1 MKGRLTLFELNSLIQ
16 DVIHEHLDETY
27 WVIAEISEMKVNRS
41 GHCYLELVEK
51 ESGSDEI
58 AARARAVIWSYTF
71 RIMKSYFQTT
81 TGQELTEGIK
91 ILVQVTVEFHQTYG
105 LSLNIRDIDP
115 VYTLGDIARRRLEI
129 ISKLKESGVY
139 DMNRELPLPLVPQ
152 RIAIISSSTA
162 AGYQDFIA
170 HLRKN
175 PGRFRFHCT
184 LFDAFMQGSEAVPSI
199 LKALDRIFQDEDK
212 FDAVAIIRGGGAQAD
227 LGCFDNFELAWVVAQ
242 FPLPV
247 ITGIGHE
254 KDDTVLDLVAHTRMK
269 TPTAAAEFFISGV
282 AAAYERILT
291 LQEEIVKESRDALN
305 KFLIKLNS
313 LAISISHSSQKYL
326 RSSNTRTERIAQR
339 FRNSAGKYLASKSE
353 YLVIYKSRLSKY
365 SKFLIFKQQN
375 QLRQLFREVRYL
387 AKTNLSREQQRL
399 RQLRDL
405 IPSAVRNYRNIR
417 EMKLA
422 SSEAA
427 LRLLDPQNILRRGFT
442 LTLQDN
448 RIVKSVKELSE
459 SHLLETRFFDGQV
472 TSRIVN
478 NMNSDI
484 CR

>member
-16 DVIHEHLDETY
+16 DVIRDHLDETF
-27 WVIAEISEMKVNRS
+27 WVIAEVSEMKVNRS

-58 AARARAVIWSYTF
+58 AARARAIIWSYTF

-91 ILVQVTVEFHQTYG
+91 ILVQVSVEFHPAYG

-115 VYTLGDIARRRLEI
+115 VYTLGDIARKRIEI

-152 RIAIISSSTA
+152 RIAIISSPTA

-170 HLRKN
+170 HLRTN

-184 LFDAFMQGSEAVPSI
+184 LFEAYMQGVDAIPTM
-199 LKALDRIFQDEDK
+199 LKALDRIFQEEDK

-227 LGCFDNFELAWVVAQ
+227 LGCFDNFELAWAVAQ

-269 TPTAAAEFFISGV
+269 TPTAAAGFFISGV
-282 AAAYERILT
+282 AVTYERILT
-291 LQEEIVKESRDALN
+291 LREEVVKESRLALN
-305 KFLIKLNS
+305 KQSEKLNS
-313 LAISISHSSQKYL
+313 LATSVSHSSEMFL
-326 RSSNTRTERIAQR
+326 RNAYTRAERIAQR

-353 YLVIYKSRLSKY
+353 LLFLYKSQLSKG
-365 SKFLIFKQQN
+365 SKFLIYKHQN
-375 QLRQLFREVRYL
+375 QLRQLSREIRFL
-387 AKTNLSREQQRL
+387 AKTTLMREQQIF
-399 RQLRDL
+399 RQLKDL
-405 IPSAVRNYRNIR
+405 VPPVIRNYRKTR

-427 LRLLDPQNILRRGFT
+427 LRLLDPQNVLRRGFT
-442 LTLQDN
+442 LTMQEN
-448 RIVKSVKELSE
+448 RIIKSVKELSE
-459 SHLLETRFFDGQV
+459 NHNLETRFYDGQV
-472 TSRIVN
+472 KSKIIK
-478 NMNSDI
+478 DQ
-484 CR
+484 